1 MTLHNLQ
8 APFQWECPVCGRG
21 SVITKASFDSD
32 NLILRPQA
40 GRREDRVWIDAAVIV
55 CPNAE
60 CGESNVIVEA
70 HWANH
75 LDDGSFQMETERPLG
90 IGKFTFA
97 PTIAKPLSETVPK
110 HIQEDFCEAHLIRQ
124 LSPKASATLARRALQ
139 GMIRHRW
146 NVVKDTLH
154 KEILG
159 IKEHCD
165 EDLYAAMMGLKA
177 IGNIGAHPEK
187 DAAIVVDVEEG
198 EADELLELLLIL
210 DEDWYV
216 SRARRN
222 RNLAAVAA
230 LAAKKELEK
239 GGA

>member
-1 MTLHNLQ
+1 MALHSMQ
-8 APFQWECPVCGRG
+8 APFRWECPVCGRG
-21 SVITKASFDSD
+21 AVITKASFDSD
-32 NLILRPQA
+32 ELILRPQA
-40 GRREDRVWIDAAVIV
+40 GRHSNRVWINAAVIV
-55 CPNAE
+55 CPNPE
-60 CGESNVIVEA
+60 CGESNVLVEA
-70 HWANH
+70 HWANQ
-75 LDDGSFQMETERPLG
+75 LEDTTCQLEAERPVG

-110 HIQEDFCEAHLIRQ
+110 HIQDDYCEAHLIRQ

-146 NVVKDTLH
+146 NVVKRTLH
-154 KEILG
+154 EEIVG

-165 EDLYAAMMGLKA
+165 EELYVAMLGLKA

-187 DAAIVVDVEEG
+187 DAAVVIDVEEG
-198 EADELLELLLIL
+198 EAEELLQLLLIL

-222 RNLAAVAA
+222 RNLASVAA
-230 LAAKKELEK
+230 LAAKKEVVK
-239 GGA
+239 GGT